1 MKTQS
6 FCLKKA
12 QVDLDFCHL
21 SYGNKTEVLLCV
33 YAGLFHYLMAD
44 ISVPYL
50 RDPQYAK
57 PNLDS
62 PLCCLLVIIRRHRGD
77 NFGCCREPTRVDAL
91 DI

>member
-50 RDPQYAK
+50 CDPQYKGDGEAV
-57 PNLDS
+57 
-62 PLCCLLVIIRRHRGD
+62 VI
-77 NFGCCREPTRVDAL
+77 PTVED
-91 DI
+91 